1 MRVALFQNI
10 LGDLLVMVKEV
21 KGEVE
26 EEYIPQIQ
34 QIIAKK
40 YPILSNFKVLKVYM
54 KDDYTFLV
62 QLHEPQSNLYTVIE
76 L

>member
-26 EEYIPQIQ
+26 KEYIPKIQ
-34 QIIAKK
+34 EIIAKK
-40 YPILSNFKVLKVYM
+40 YPVFSNFKVLKVYM
-54 KDDYTFLV
+54 KDDYTFLI
-62 QLHEPQSNLYTVIE
+62 QLHEPSTNLYTVIE